1 MLRFNFSGIVQRIKD
16 TIPHYPLEVILSLF
30 SGIFISLVMNNVI
43 KSSLFI
49 ESSCYM
55 CLSVAI
61 SYVANKWTSENNK
74 SRAYYYLAG
83 IVSAAA
89 LPVLGYYYSDIHYC
103 IVAFVLAILVYFL
116 SGADRTNNAIADR
129 AVRFVK
135 SVFIS
140 GVFMAIIF
148 ALLSI
153 ILLSVS
159 FLLFEID
166 NTIYT
171 YIYCITGSF
180 FFTLFF
186 IYYNNQECEYHSA
199 FFKILIN
206 YILTISL
213 LIYTLILYLYI
224 AKIIFLWTLPK
235 GQLAYITIMYI
246 SLFFMT
252 RAVSSLMPKP
262 FMPSFFRYAP
272 FISLAPLFLLWI
284 GAMVRILDYGLTID
298 RCYLL
303 IVAVI
308 ESLIVLFSLSK
319 KTENYLLMIAIAICL
334 LFAGTYIPYI
344 NVKALSEYSQSKRP
358 VDKEIKESDQISAI
372 RIEADEKIDIAG
384 YSNVQLLYHYP
395 YEYKTDSL
403 SFVFEKEQIKIKEK
417 SKKEYEKK
425 LIDIYKTRLA
435 KIGYS
440 DLKDP
445 SPMIKNE
452 LLRVKQDPYL
462 FVFNS
467 ITLKMNKDSLVSVS
481 FSPPVLVFTK

>member
-1 MLRFNFSGIVQRIKD
+1 MLRINFSGIVQRIKD

-30 SGIFISLVMNNVI
+30 SGVFISLVMNNVI

-55 CLSVAI
+55 CLAVAI

-74 SRAYYYLAG
+74 SRAYYYLTG

-116 SGADRTNNAIADR
+116 SGPDRTNNAVADR

-140 GVFMAIIF
+140 GVFVAIIF

-159 FLLFEID
+159 YLLFEID
-166 NTIYT
+166 HKLYT
-171 YIYCITGSF
+171 YIYCISGSF

-186 IYYNNQECEYHSA
+186 IYYNNQKCEYHSA

-224 AKIIFLWTLPK
+224 AKIIFLWTLPEGK
-235 GQLAYITIMYI
+235 LAYITIMYI

-252 RAVSSLMPKP
+252 RAVSFLIPKP
-262 FMPSFFRYAP
+262 FMTFFFRYAP
-272 FISLAPLFLLWI
+272 FISLAPLALLWT
-284 GAMVRILDYGLTID
+284 GTMVRILDYGLTID

-308 ESLIVLFSLSK
+308 ETLIVLSSLSK
-319 KTENYLLMIAIAICL
+319 KTESYLFTIAVAICL

-358 VDKEIKESDQISAI
+358 VDKKVDESEQISAF
-372 RIEADEKIDIAG
+372 RIEADDKIDIAG

-395 YEYKTDSL
+395 YEFKTDSV
-403 SFVFEKEQIKIKEK
+403 SFVFEKDQIKIKEK
-417 SKKEYEKK
+417 RKNEYEEK
-425 LIDIYKTRLA
+425 LIDIYKAKLA
-435 KIGYS
+435 QTGYAN
-440 DLKDP
+440 LKDP
-445 SPMIKNE
+445 SPQIKNE
-452 LLRVKQDPYL
+452 LLRIKQDSYL

-467 ITLKMNKDSLVSVS
+467 ITLEMHNDSLVSVS